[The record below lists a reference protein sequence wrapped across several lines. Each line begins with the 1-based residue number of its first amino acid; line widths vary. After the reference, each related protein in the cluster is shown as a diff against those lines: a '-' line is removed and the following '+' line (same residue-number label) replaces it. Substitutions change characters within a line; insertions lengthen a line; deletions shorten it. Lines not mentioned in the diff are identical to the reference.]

1 MISNAILSQT
11 GKPPDRVSTQILL
24 GVEQEFELF
33 AGGTK
38 LDFQALFPRTIKG
51 TRAVPFRN
59 CDRAVIVE
67 SGYMLATDGREA
79 EFATAPIR
87 SSADGC
93 LSLADEVSRC
103 REHLLR
109 TLHALAVD
117 DVRGYST
124 HLNISVPIGR
134 ESEIA
139 AIISTT
145 AAPALILLMEA
156 KQSPGL
162 LLRPRRGRFE
172 VGSEYID
179 DNKQLAA
186 AAVFLTGVILAYLGQ
201 TSNWDQ
207 IPRICLKRSEAA
219 NIRAGIY
226 LPHDAYGESPYTL
239 GREARLELE
248 SGETIKAGEV
258 LGICT
263 DLACR
268 ELEERVSKRSLDN
281 LRHLVVRSGSLQIE
295 RDADPGTIKRRMAS
309 APAAEALI
317 LKKIISRRDASGLR
331 PRFLDWEGAAFSWNK
346 ADTARIIGVPW
357 AHLPEFFNAARKN
370 ELPKFVEKLGPAE
383 PTLNSIDQFQ
393 ELQVFEDI
401 DPVALGDQA
410 LNDNQKNA
418 GSGRLF
424 KPAQQLRPNEPET
437 NLPSLLENPVKT
449 VRFHRRALITVLI
462 GLVILLLTIGGSV
475 LVFRMAS
482 QRPTETQPGNVG
494 IPIRPVVTSTVFTK
508 TFTPTRSPTTPGNPG
523 TIKETAN
530 CRSGPGT
537 AFPILN
543 ILTAG
548 TPVTVSARSEDGL
561 WWKVNPCGQTS
572 GWIFASFIEPG
583 FDPAAVPVL
592 AGPPLPILVSTD
604 TPVPFFDCGVAYG
617 SSSAACN
624 ADSRCTFNLTL
635 KTCVN
640 K

>member
-1 MISNAILSQT
+1 MIINWPSLFQPFPANTSNEDEAHPMI
-11 GKPPDRVSTQILL
+11 

-38 LDFQALFPRTIKG
+38 LDFQALFPRAIKG

-59 CDRAVIVE
+59 CDSAVIVE
-67 SGYMLATDGREA
+67 SGYMLANDGREA

-87 SSADGC
+87 SGADGC

-109 TLHALAVD
+109 TLHALDID

-162 LLRPRRGRFE
+162 LLRPRRGRLE

-179 DNKQLAA
+179 DKKQLAA

-201 TSNWDQ
+201 TSNWNK
-207 IPRICLKRSEAA
+207 IPKIRLKRSEAA
-219 NIRAGIY
+219 NIRAGIF
-226 LPHDAYGESPYTL
+226 LPHDAYGESLHAL

-258 LGICT
+258 LAICS

-268 ELEERVSKRSLDN
+268 ELEGRVSKRSLDN
-281 LRHLVVRSGSLQIE
+281 LRQLVAQSGSLQIE
-295 RDADPGTIKRRMAS
+295 RHANPGAIKRRRAS
-309 APAAEALI
+309 VPAAEALI
-317 LKKIISRRDASGLR
+317 LQKFISRRDAPGLR
-331 PRFLDWEGAAFSWNK
+331 PRFLDWSGAAFSWKK
-346 ADTARIIGVPW
+346 ADTTRIIGVPW

-383 PTLNSIDQFQ
+383 ATLNSIDQFQ
-393 ELQVFEDI
+393 EPQVFENI

-410 LNDNQKNA
+410 LNDNRKYA
-418 GSGRLF
+418 GSGGLT
-424 KPAQQLRPNEPET
+424 KPAQQLRPNDPET
-437 NLPSLLENPVKT
+437 NTPSILENPVKT
-449 VRFHRRALITVLI
+449 PRFPRRALITLLI
-462 GLVILLLTIGGSV
+462 GLVILILTIGGGV
-475 LVFRMAS
+475 LVFKMAS
-482 QRPTETQPGNVG
+482 QRPTATQPGNVG
-494 IPIRPVVTSTVFTK
+494 IPIRPVITSMVFTK
-508 TFTPTRSPTTPGNPG
+508 TFNPTLTPTTPGNPG
-523 TIKETAN
+523 TTKENVN

-537 AFPILN
+537 AFPILSMVP
-543 ILTAG
+543 AG

-561 WWKVNPCGQTS
+561 WWQVSPCGHAS
-572 GWIFASFIEPG
+572 GWVFATFIVPG
-583 FDPAAVPVL
+583 FDPSALPVL
-592 AGPPLPILVSTD
+592 AGPPLPPGVSTD
-604 TPVPFFDCGVAYG
+604 TPVPFDCAAAYG
-617 SSSAACN
+617 TSSAACT
-624 ADSRCTFNLTL
+624 ADPRCTYVS